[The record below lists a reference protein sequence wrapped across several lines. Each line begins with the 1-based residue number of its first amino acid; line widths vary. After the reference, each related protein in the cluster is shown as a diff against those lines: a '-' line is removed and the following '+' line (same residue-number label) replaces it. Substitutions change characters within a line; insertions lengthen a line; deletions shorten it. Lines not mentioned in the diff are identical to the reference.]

1 MKGIFFEQHEKHW
14 SLWNKANRPF
24 NTVIIVLEADPVC
37 LLEREKELKQGKN
50 EYTTSFFFLKRY
62 RYRQLSAFYGNV
74 HLIDTTKLSKEEV
87 AKVVKDIYE
96 NKTKE
101 YIVPCVDEYTQ
112 EMFDALPKVIEG
124 ESKIIRTFNK
134 RFQIIQYKAS
144 VHSHKQQRSGIV
156 EGTDKER
163 MKMTKSIIDIF
174 SRYEIKHS
182 YFFIGENFILNE
194 SLNPEKD
201 LPPVEIIVKRCF
213 VGSDK
218 VRYYKMEE
226 LKNRFGQPV
235 IKKEKQNEYIEKIV
249 DNSGR
254 LSMLC
259 QNILN
264 LSKLENQQMIT
275 DKKTYRLDEQIRKA
289 VLALEPLWSKKNIEF
304 DINLPKQSYN
314 NNEALV
320 YHVWHNLIANAIKF
334 TDENGLISIKM
345 TSGDNS
351 VIVSVADNGCG
362 MTEDVQ
368 KHIFEKFYQGDTTRK
383 AEGNGL
389 GLALV
394 KRIVDLCSGTV
405 KVQSSPGNGAT
416 FIVELPL

>member
-1 MKGIFFEQHEKHW
+1 MSQSILIEGCPLSGKTSLLSSLQPLLPNIEIKVKGIFFEQHEKHW

-112 EMFDALPKVIEG
+112 EMFEALPKVIEG

-235 IKKEKQNEYIEKIV
+235 IKKEKQNEYQKLLVRFDYRNPNYNPETKQPMGDIPLCDDLADEFINAEVAKKTAKFIFSVLDEHFSKMNLYFEDVCFMLTVEGDVMYGEVSQDCGRYKYIHEHKLTDLDKDVWRNWGSFEQVLTQYKMITKIV
-249 DNSGR
+249 
-254 LSMLC
+254 
-259 QNILN
+259 
-264 LSKLENQQMIT
+264 T
-275 DKKTYRLDEQIRKA
+275 DYVKKTYY
-289 VLALEPLWSKKNIEF
+289 NI
-304 DINLPKQSYN
+304 
-314 NNEALV
+314 
-320 YHVWHNLIANAIKF
+320 
-334 TDENGLISIKM
+334 
-345 TSGDNS
+345 
-351 VIVSVADNGCG
+351 
-362 MTEDVQ
+362 TE
-368 KHIFEKFYQGDTTRK
+368 
-383 AEGNGL
+383 
-389 GLALV
+389 
-394 KRIVDLCSGTV
+394 
-405 KVQSSPGNGAT
+405 
-416 FIVELPL
+416 

>member
-1 MKGIFFEQHEKHW
+1 MKTRVVSQKKEKGGNAMKKKRTPRLWIYFSLTVFLTLIITLSIIYSLTSIFYDYNDGQYRESISRLYVF
-14 SLWNKANRPF
+14 LLF
-24 NTVIIVLEADPVC
+24 VISVLIGTLISVFVG
-37 LLEREKELKQGKN
+37 RKILKPLTYMDKI
-50 EYTTSFFFLKRY
+50 L
-62 RYRQLSAFYGNV
+62 RQ
-74 HLIDTTKLSKEEV
+74 V
-87 AKVVKDIYE
+87 AKGD
-96 NKTKE
+96 
-101 YIVPCVDEYTQ
+101 
-112 EMFDALPKVIEG
+112 FSARLPE
-124 ESKIIRTFNK
+124 
-134 RFQIIQYKAS
+134 
-144 VHSHKQQRSGIV
+144 
-156 EGTDKER
+156 
-163 MKMTKSIIDIF
+163 KSIIREVSDMSASF
-174 SRYEIKHS
+174 NTMAKELAGTETLRND
-182 YFFIGENFILNE
+182 FIVNVSHEFKTPIAAIQGYATLLQDENV
-194 SLNPEKD
+194 P
-201 LPPVEIIVKRCF
+201 
-213 VGSDK
+213 
-218 VRYYKMEE
+218 
-226 LKNRFGQPV
+226 
-235 IKKEKQNEYIEKIV
+235 KEKQNEYIEKIV

-405 KVQSSPGNGAT
+405 NVQSSPGNGAT